1 MSISSTL
8 PLFISAA
15 NLKNI
20 QMEGLDKEISDNQER
35 VLSENYGTFLDCDV
49 EARISGEMKITEI
62 KSQERENTRQ
72 LERQK
77 KISSQVSDVQNIASK
92 LRRLVM
98 SVGHNGMTREAFST
112 QVKGYLDQIEG
123 IMNSEHDGS
132 QTLAGRELKEQSV
145 NIKDL
150 PVISSGMGIDYSYYT
165 GEDGDQSIK
174 INDDAA
180 INLYPITGK
189 HDAFAKTIQA
199 ARLLLTIN
207 PTDTKCAA
215 FKEAKKL
222 GKEALDHDFADA
234 MYRVDIEKGK
244 LNDAIK
250 RAPEL
255 EIIEADRIIKAN
267 KISQMEAI
275 NNAKT
280 LEHSRDITLST
291 LSKHSILDNRNV
303 ETIMRGFPQ

>member
-1 MSISSTL
+1 
-8 PLFISAA
+8 
-15 NLKNI
+15 
-20 QMEGLDKEISDNQER
+20 MEGLDKEISDNQER

-98 SVGHNGMTREAFST
+98 SVGNSGMTREAFST

-132 QTLAGRELKEQSV
+132 QTLAGREIKEKTV

-150 PVISSGMGIDYSYYT
+150 PEIEAGKGIDYSYYV
-165 GEDGDQSIK
+165 GEAGDQSIK

-180 INLYPITGK
+180 INLYPITGR
-189 HDAFAKTIQA
+189 HDAFAKTIQS
-199 ARLLLTIN
+199 ARLLLTIDPKN
-207 PTDTKCAA
+207 IECLEFT
-215 FKEAKKL
+215 EAQKL
-222 GKEALDHDFADA
+222 GREALDHDFPDA
-234 MYRVDIEKGK
+234 IYKIGIEKEK

-250 RAPEL
+250 KAPEL
-255 EIIEADRIIKAN
+255 AIIEADRIIKAN

-291 LSKHSILDNRNV
+291 LSKHSILDNRNI
-303 ETIMRGFPQ
+303 ETIMRGFPQS